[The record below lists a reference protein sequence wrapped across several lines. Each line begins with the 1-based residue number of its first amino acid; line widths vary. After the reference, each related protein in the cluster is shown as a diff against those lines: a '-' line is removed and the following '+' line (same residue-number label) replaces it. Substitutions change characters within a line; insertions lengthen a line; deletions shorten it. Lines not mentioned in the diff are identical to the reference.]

1 MRGLVSKTLSLCEVL
16 IFVDCVSLTFCV
28 IDYLYFSLVSCCVCV
43 PVDHSGS
50 ASPLMSKRAQS
61 ARACKSAKFVS
72 SSDTGLSSDTGST
85 GGSSIRS
92 ESSEWG
98 SLRDTT
104 SVSESCVHNN
114 SCYSSRSCSGSE
126 SSSLSSVDTVVSGME
141 EGYTGVHSPE
151 DRSHGATGASGGSD
165 SQTDAMM
172 DGFFRMLRTG
182 LARYEEAHRHTSAS
196 VGGSAGGGMDRNR
209 LVEKLAPYT
218 ANTDIAAWIKK
229 FEDDLVDIGVPSR
242 DYKLIL
248 ARKITSGPALA
259 IISSLDRAEC
269 TYADMKRKLI
279 DGLGSNLTSLGVKLL
294 SEFHNTVRP
303 MTSQNAYLHLKSIID
318 SINLLTG
325 SKDELLL
332 FIATA
337 VFHASRPYHQR
348 GVIDSSRVNSFDDLH
363 TVAQMFT
370 TSDSERQ
377 ARYSS
382 RTQANVLECYKCHK
396 LGHRAV
402 DCRSGSSHS
411 NSHSNSQSYNVSSSS
426 SNNQRSNNIV
436 CYFCREPG
444 HKSPDCPNK
453 THNKGSDTNSDSN
466 KKLHLK
472 RGRGPYH
479 ANLAEVKN
487 ITTHIVGIVNGEEC
501 PIVADTGAEITIV
514 PGNLV
519 YEGQITD
526 EAVEIKDW
534 QGSTAV
540 LFTAAVEFVVAGK
553 RFKVY

>member
-1 MRGLVSKTLSLCEVL
+1 M
-16 IFVDCVSLTFCV
+16 
-28 IDYLYFSLVSCCVCV
+28 Y
-43 PVDHSGS
+43 
-50 ASPLMSKRAQS
+50 
-61 ARACKSAKFVS
+61 
-72 SSDTGLSSDTGST
+72 
-85 GGSSIRS
+85 
-92 ESSEWG
+92 
-98 SLRDTT
+98 
-104 SVSESCVHNN
+104 
-114 SCYSSRSCSGSE
+114 
-126 SSSLSSVDTVVSGME
+126 
-141 EGYTGVHSPE
+141 PE
-151 DRSHGATGASGGSD
+151 DRSHGATGSSGGSD

-337 VFHASRPYHQR
+337 LFRAWWPYHQR

-426 SNNQRSNNIV
+426 SNNQRSNNIIFV
-436 CYFCREPG
+436 
-444 HKSPDCPNK
+444 
-453 THNKGSDTNSDSN
+453 GSRDTSLRTAPMRPITKAVTLIVILIKNYTSSEVEVLTMQIWPRSRI
-466 KKLHLK
+466 KL
-472 RGRGPYH
+472 
-479 ANLAEVKN
+479 
-487 ITTHIVGIVNGEEC
+487 
-501 PIVADTGAEITIV
+501 PI
-514 PGNLV
+514 L
-519 YEGQITD
+519 
-526 EAVEIKDW
+526 
-534 QGSTAV
+534 SV
-540 LFTAAVEFVVAGK
+540 L
-553 RFKVY
+553 

>member
-1 MRGLVSKTLSLCEVL
+1 
-16 IFVDCVSLTFCV
+16 
-28 IDYLYFSLVSCCVCV
+28 
-43 PVDHSGS
+43 
-50 ASPLMSKRAQS
+50 
-61 ARACKSAKFVS
+61 
-72 SSDTGLSSDTGST
+72 
-85 GGSSIRS
+85 
-92 ESSEWG
+92 
-98 SLRDTT
+98 
-104 SVSESCVHNN
+104 
-114 SCYSSRSCSGSE
+114 
-126 SSSLSSVDTVVSGME
+126 
-141 EGYTGVHSPE
+141 
-151 DRSHGATGASGGSD
+151 
-165 SQTDAMM
+165 
-172 DGFFRMLRTG
+172 MLRTG
-182 LARYEEAHRHTSAS
+182 LARYEEAHGHTSAS
-196 VGGSAGGGMDRNR
+196 VDGSAGGGMDRNR
-209 LVEKLAPYT
+209 LVEKLALYT
-218 ANTDIAAWIKK
+218 ANTDIAAWIKT

-259 IISSLDRAEC
+259 IISSLDSAEC

-279 DGLGSNLTSLGVKLL
+279 DGFGSNLTSLGAKLL

-303 MTSQNAYLHLKSIID
+303 MTFQNAYLHLKSIID
-318 SINLLTG
+318 SINQLTG

-337 VFHASRPYHQR
+337 IFRASRPYHQR
-348 GVIDSSRVNSFDDLH
+348 GVIASSRVNSFDDLH
-363 TVAQMFT
+363 TVAQMFA

-396 LGHRAV
+396 LCHRAV

-426 SNNQRSNNIV
+426 SNNQRSNNNV
-436 CYFCREPG
+436 FYFCRELG

-519 YEGQITD
+519 YEGQITY

-534 QGSTAV
+534 QGSTDV

-553 RFKVY
+553 RFTDIVAVAPADTLGRKVLYSVPVDKETATKLILDASPDSAGEGEGQGRDTRSIQTPAQSGAGSVDGSGGAPETPLSPPDTPEEPVACVNAVTRATKKRAKQNLPTQPIIFLRLNLIPSNWNVAGCLRLM